1 MEQAPGH
8 ISALREQFRSI
19 SRKWHT
25 CLGFNAP
32 EGNKV
37 DLQRDTGREI
47 DA

>member
-25 CLGFNAP
+25 YLGFYTP

-37 DLQRDTGREI
+37 DL
-47 DA
+47 